1 MLYYIHGYLSSPEGT
16 KGALLKEKLNVK
28 PIKYRDCKPE
38 DLVIADCLNHIYD
51 EIKND
56 GEVVL
61 IGSSLGGFLA
71 AKTAFKQTNV
81 RKLILLNPAIIPPQV
96 DIDTIQGMP
105 RRILADMKDNLLF
118 ERKLDAEIYML
129 LGTEDEI
136 VPHFWSI
143 EFAKAQEANVKFYHD
158 DHRFA
163 NNINN
168 LPDIIASIMDQKH

>member
-16 KGALLKEKLNVK
+16 KGALLKEKLNAK

-38 DLVIADCLNHIYD
+38 DLVIVDCLNRIRD

-56 GEVVL
+56 IEVVL

-71 AKTAFKQTNV
+71 AKTALKQTNV
-81 RKLILLNPAIIPPQV
+81 GKLILINPAIIPPQV
-96 DIDTIQGMP
+96 DINTIQGMP
-105 RRILADMKDNLLF
+105 KRILADMKDNLLF
-118 ERKLDAEIYML
+118 ERKLDAEIYIL
-129 LGTEDEI
+129 LGTEDDV

-168 LPDIIASIMDQKH
+168 LPDIIANIIDQKH